1 MHKGRRSL
9 GFLVLISYVNMNSR
23 VCVKLHFIERN
34 VNSFGKLDDDN
45 DIADENGNDYDN
57 NKDNSCFVVQNR
69 CSIVENVVL

>member
-1 MHKGRRSL
+1 
-9 GFLVLISYVNMNSR
+9 MNSR

-57 NKDNSCFVVQNR
+57 NKDNS
-69 CSIVENVVL
+69 